1 VLTRSFFLG
10 SQKFG
15 AFWTGDN
22 NAYNQELQG
31 SINMLL
37 QLSLSG
43 HPYGGSDVPGFFGEP
58 TDDLYI

>member
-1 VLTRSFFLG
+1 MKRDNDERRPFVLTRSFFLG

-22 NAYNQELQG
+22 NAFNDELQG

-37 QLSLSG
+37 
-43 HPYGGSDVPGFFGEP
+43 
-58 TDDLYI
+58 